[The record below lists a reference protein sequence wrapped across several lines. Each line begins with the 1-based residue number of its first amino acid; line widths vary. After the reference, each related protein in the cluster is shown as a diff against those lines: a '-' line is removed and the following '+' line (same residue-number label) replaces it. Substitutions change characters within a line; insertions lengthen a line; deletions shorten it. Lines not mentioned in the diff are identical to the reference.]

1 MAVLHCL
8 QHADTRYH
16 GSPNPAER
24 NGYPD
29 SPHLDTTWQTKILT
43 AYDTGFFLQLDE
55 ICYPLPIA
63 SSWDMLVRKACFG
76 IGRNTLILV
85 ITAHPTCLN
94 VIDFGS

>member
-8 QHADTRYH
+8 QYADTRYN

-29 SPHLDTTWQTKILT
+29 SPLLDTTWQTKIHT

-63 SSWDMLVRKACFG
+63 SSWDTLVRKAVSALAG
-76 IGRNTLILV
+76 IL
-85 ITAHPTCLN
+85 
-94 VIDFGS
+94 